1 MPTRNYKIF
10 FKLLKNNQMAL
21 DLTGLAAYVKE
32 NEQQLATSLVF
43 KPKTA
48 TLIESAGNVMV
59 GVKSSEKINI
69 MATDAVF
76 QAGGTCGFNSSGT
89 TAFTQRAVTPGKI
102 KVNEAICPKAF
113 EAKYT
118 QKALRAGSTY
128 DYMPFADEYT
138 GKKIDVI
145 GAALETALWQGD
157 TGSGNAQLAR
167 FDGLLKLIAPSN
179 VPVAGVVD
187 GNPTGIAT
195 FTSANA
201 IEVVDGVYAA
211 IPASIVANGDVV
223 IFIGMDWFRIYTTA
237 LKDAN
242 LFHYVAD
249 TVDFEIILPGTNV
262 KLIAVN
268 GLNGTEKIVATRLS
282 NLYLGVDLLN
292 EEERFELFYA
302 KEADEM
308 RFVAEFKMGVN
319 YAFPTE
325 IVWFMLND

>member
-1 MPTRNYKIF
+1 
-10 FKLLKNNQMAL
+10 MAL
-21 DLTGLAAYVKE
+21 DLTGLTNYVKE

-48 TLIESAGNVMV
+48 QLIEGAGNVMV

-69 MATDAVF
+69 METNAVF
-76 QAGGTCGFNSSGT
+76 QAGGTCGFSSSGT
-89 TAFTQRAVTPGKI
+89 TAFTQRSVAPGKI
-102 KVNEAICPKAF
+102 KVNESICPKAF

-118 QKALRAGSTY
+118 QKALRAGSYY
-128 DYMPFADEYT
+128 DYMPFADEYSA
-138 GKKIDVI
+138 KKIEVI

-157 TGSGNAQLAR
+157 TASSNAQLAR
-167 FDGLLKLIAPSN
+167 FDGLLKLIAPSGT
-179 VPVAGVVD
+179 PVTGVVV
-187 GNPTGIAT
+187 GNTSAAT
-195 FTSANA
+195 EITSAN
-201 IEVVDGVYAA
+201 IIGLVDDVYTA

-223 IFIGMDWFRIYTTA
+223 IFVGMDTFRTYTVA
-237 LKDAN
+237 LKEAN
-242 LFHYVAD
+242 LFHYAAES
-249 TVDFEIILPGTNV
+249 VDFEIVLPGTNV
-262 KLIAVN
+262 KLVAVN
-268 GLNGTEKIVATRLS
+268 GLNGTDQMVATRLS

-325 IVWFMLND
+325 VVWFGLD

>member
-1 MPTRNYKIF
+1 
-10 FKLLKNNQMAL
+10 MAL
-21 DLTGLAAYVKE
+21 DLSGLTNYVKE

-48 TLIESAGNVMV
+48 QLIEGAGNVMV
-59 GVKSSEKINI
+59 GVKSSEKINV

-89 TAFTQRAVTPGKI
+89 TAFTQRTVTPGKI
-102 KVNEAICPKAF
+102 KVNESICPKTF
-113 EAKYT
+113 ESKYT
-118 QKALRAGSTY
+118 QKALRAGSSY
-128 DYMPFADEYT
+128 DYMPFADDYSA
-138 GKKIDVI
+138 KKIEVI

-157 TGSGNAQLAR
+157 TASSNAQLSR
-167 FDGLLKLIAPSN
+167 FDGLLKLIAPSGT
-179 VPVAGVVD
+179 PVTGVVV
-187 GNPTGIAT
+187 GNTSDAT
-195 FTSANA
+195 EITSAN
-201 IEVVDGVYAA
+201 IIGLIDDIYTA

-223 IFIGMDWFRIYTTA
+223 IFVGMDTFRTYTVA
-237 LKDAN
+237 LKEAN
-242 LFHYVAD
+242 LFHYAAES
-249 TVDFEIILPGTNV
+249 VDFEIVLPGTNV
-262 KLIAVN
+262 KLVAVN
-268 GLNGTEKIVATRLS
+268 GLNGTDQMVATRLS

-325 IVWFMLND
+325 VVWFGLAAA

>member
-1 MPTRNYKIF
+1 
-10 FKLLKNNQMAL
+10 MAL
-21 DLTGLAAYVKE
+21 DLTGLTNYVKE

-48 TLIESAGNVMV
+48 QLIEGAGNVMV

-69 MATDAVF
+69 METNAVF
-76 QAGGTCGFNSSGT
+76 QAGGTCGFSSSGT
-89 TAFTQRAVTPGKI
+89 TAFTQRSVAPGKI
-102 KVNEAICPKAF
+102 KVNESICPKAF

-118 QKALRAGSTY
+118 QKALRAGSHY
-128 DYMPFADEYT
+128 DYMPFADEYSA
-138 GKKIDVI
+138 KKIEVI

-157 TGSGNAQLAR
+157 TASGNAQLAR
-167 FDGLLKLIAPSN
+167 FDGLLKLIAPSG
-179 VPVAGVVD
+179 VPVTGVVE
-187 GNPTGIAT
+187 GN
-195 FTSANA
+195 TSAATEITTAN
-201 IEVVDGVYAA
+201 IIGLVDDVYTA

-223 IFIGMDWFRIYTTA
+223 IFVGMDTFRTYTVA
-237 LKDAN
+237 LKEAN
-242 LFHYVAD
+242 LFHYAAES
-249 TVDFEIILPGTNV
+249 VDFEIVLPGTNV
-262 KLIAVN
+262 KLVAVN
-268 GLNGTEKIVATRLS
+268 GLNGTNQMVATRLS

-325 IVWFMLND
+325 VVWFGLAD

>member
-1 MPTRNYKIF
+1 
-10 FKLLKNNQMAL
+10 MAL
-21 DLTGLAAYVKE
+21 DLTGLSNYVKE

-69 MATDAVF
+69 METNAVF
-76 QAGGTCGFNSSGT
+76 QAGGTCGFSSSGT

-157 TGSGNAQLAR
+157 TASGNAQLAR
-167 FDGLLKLIAPSN
+167 FDGLLKLIAPSG
-179 VPVAGVVD
+179 VPVTGVVV
-187 GNPTGIAT
+187 GN
-195 FTSANA
+195 TSAAASITSGNV
-201 IEVVDGVYAA
+201 IGLVDDIYAA

-223 IFIGMDWFRIYTTA
+223 IFAGMDTFRTYTIA
-237 LKDAN
+237 LKEAN
-242 LFHYVAD
+242 LFHYAAES
-249 TVDFEIILPGTNV
+249 VDFEIVLPGTNV

-268 GLNGTEKIVATRLS
+268 GLNGTDQMVATRLS

-325 IVWFMLND
+325 VVWFGLD

>member
-1 MPTRNYKIF
+1 
-10 FKLLKNNQMAL
+10 MAL
-21 DLTGLAAYVKE
+21 DLTGLTNYVKE

-48 TLIESAGNVMV
+48 QLIEGAGNVMV

-69 MATDAVF
+69 METNAVF
-76 QAGGTCGFNSSGT
+76 QAGGTCGFSSSGS
-89 TAFTQRAVTPGKI
+89 TAFTQRSVAPGKI
-102 KVNEAICPKAF
+102 KVNESICPKAF

-118 QKALRAGSTY
+118 QKALRAGSYY
-128 DYMPFADEYT
+128 DYMPFADEYSA
-138 GKKIDVI
+138 KKIEVI

-157 TGSGNAQLAR
+157 TASSNAQLAR
-167 FDGLLKLIAPSN
+167 FDGLLKLIAPSGT
-179 VPVAGVVD
+179 PVTGVVV
-187 GNPTGIAT
+187 GNTSDAT
-195 FTSANA
+195 EITSSN
-201 IEVVDGVYAA
+201 IIGLVDDVYTA

-223 IFIGMDWFRIYTTA
+223 IFVGMDTFRTYTVA
-237 LKDAN
+237 LKEAN
-242 LFHYVAD
+242 LFHYAAES
-249 TVDFEIILPGTNV
+249 VDFEIILPGTNV
-262 KLIAVN
+262 KLVAVN
-268 GLNGTEKIVATRLS
+268 GLNGTDQMVATRLS

-325 IVWFMLND
+325 VVWFGLAD